1 MTSPPLKSID
11 SALPIGSHLRHAMP
25 DPDLALALGLVAL
38 VLGARTLLAPT
49 LGNQALYLFL
59 IPSVLIAGI
68 VGGWG
73 PGLVATFLS
82 LILHLYLTGE
92 YQNLFT
98 RHSPLFAAELRAQ

>member
-1 MTSPPLKSID
+1 M
-11 SALPIGSHLRHAMP
+11 AY
-25 DPDLALALGLVAL
+25 ALALGLVAL

-73 PGLVATFLS
+73 PGLAGNISQPHPSPVPYRRISKPRQSQFTFVCS
-82 LILHLYLTGE
+82 RAFARSDIHFDG
-92 YQNLFT
+92 N
-98 RHSPLFAAELRAQ
+98 RHCMVR